1 MIDRRTILT
10 ALLGAALGAV
20 AGLGTPASAR
30 AQKLPV
36 DCSGNKLSCFD
47 YRHCTLWQDH
57 TCYEWTT
64 DFWYYYK

>member
-1 MIDRRTILT
+1 MFDRRTILT
-10 ALLGAALGAV
+10 VLLGSVLGTG
-20 AGLGTPASAR
+20 AGLASPAAAT

-47 YRHCTLWQDH
+47 YRHCTQWLDH
-57 TCYEWTT
+57 VCYEWTT